1 MREGA
6 SIPRRARLARQTEPS
21 PVCDVDFDL
30 IPFLESERLDHDG
43 GKANCKAIPPL
54 RDLHAGSPLLGYTFY
69 VMYIHSWQVK
79 EVAGNTPAAPGK
91 RHLFSQL

>member
-6 SIPRRARLARQTEPS
+6 SIPRRARLARHTEPS

-43 GKANCKAIPPL
+43 GKANRKAIAHFATCMLAL
-54 RDLHAGSPLLGYTFY
+54 RSLD
-69 VMYIHSWQVK
+69 IH
-79 EVAGNTPAAPGK
+79 
-91 RHLFSQL
+91 FM